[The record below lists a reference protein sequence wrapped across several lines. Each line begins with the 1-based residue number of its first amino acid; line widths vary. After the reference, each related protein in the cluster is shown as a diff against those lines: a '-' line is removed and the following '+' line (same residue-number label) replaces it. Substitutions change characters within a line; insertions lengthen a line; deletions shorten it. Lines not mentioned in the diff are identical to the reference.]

1 MNRKRKVT
9 GMKKEVLKRSSIV
22 FLLIVVISLPLVAQE
37 QSQPTSDWE
46 FRLMPYFWM
55 PSLDAEGTVGGPL
68 GGSLSGNVDLD
79 FGDVLD
85 YLDFTA
91 MGRMEAWNGKWG
103 LTFDG
108 IYMNLGADG
117 SYQTRRGGGLSLDA
131 DVRLGMADFGLAYR
145 IYDQRFGKDDRQRV
159 AFEPYGG
166 LRYSYLREKIDLNV
180 NIAGVS
186 SAGRTLGGSEDWVE
200 PFVGGRVIWD
210 LDDTWSL
217 NIRGD
222 AGGFGIG
229 SASDLT
235 WQIVGGVDYKI
246 TKSMIFN
253 AGYRY
258 VELDYS
264 HGSGSDELGIDLRA
278 QGPCLGLTITF

>member
-1 MNRKRKVT
+1 
-9 GMKKEVLKRSSIV
+9 MKTELLKCSTSI
-22 FLLIVVISLPLVAQE
+22 FLLMIILSLPTYAQDTS
-37 QSQPTSDWE
+37 QSTNDWE
-46 FRLMPYFWM
+46 IRLIPYFWM

-68 GGSLSGNVDLD
+68 GGSLSGNVDLS

-91 MGRMEAWNGKWG
+91 MGRVEAWKGKWG
-103 LTFDG
+103 LIFDG
-108 IYMNLGADG
+108 LFMNLSADG
-117 SYQTRRGGGLSLDA
+117 SFQGSRGLTNFNLDA
-131 DVRLGMADFGLAYR
+131 DVRLGMADFALAYR
-145 IYDQRFGKDDRQRV
+145 LIENRFGKNCQQRL

-166 LRYSYLREKIDLNV
+166 LRYGYLREKIDLNIT
-180 NIAGVS
+180 IAGVGS
-186 SAGRTLGGSEDWVE
+186 VGRTIGSSEDWVE

-210 LDDTWSL
+210 LNNKWSL

-235 WQIVGGVDYKI
+235 WQIAGGVDYKI
-246 TKSMIFN
+246 SKNMIFN

-264 HGSGSDELGIDLRA
+264 RGSGSDKLGIDLRA
-278 QGPCLGLTITF
+278 KGPVLGLTILF

>member
-1 MNRKRKVT
+1 MRKVSRYST
-9 GMKKEVLKRSSIV
+9 V
-22 FLLIVVISLPLVAQE
+22 FLVVMMFPISAYSE
-37 QSQPTSDWE
+37 SQPRTTDDWE
-46 FRLMPYFWM
+46 IRLMPYFWM

-68 GGSLSGNVDLD
+68 GGSLSGNVDLN

-85 YLDFTA
+85 YLNFTA

-108 IYMNLGADG
+108 IFMNLGADG
-117 SYQTRRGGGLSLDA
+117 SFQGRRGVVGFSLDA

-145 IYDQRFGKDDRQRV
+145 LYEQRFDKDDRQRLV
-159 AFEPYGG
+159 FEPYGG
-166 LRYSYLREKIDLNV
+166 LRYSYLKEEIDLNV
-180 NIAGVS
+180 NIAGVGS
-186 SAGRTLGGSEDWVE
+186 TGRTLGTSEDWVE

-210 LDDTWSL
+210 LNEKWSL
-217 NIRGD
+217 NVRGD

-235 WQIVGGVDYKI
+235 WQILGGVDYKLS
-246 TKSMIFN
+246 KNMIFN

-264 HGSGSDELGIDLRA
+264 HGSGSDKLGIDLRA
-278 QGPCLGLTITF
+278 KGPYLGLTILF